1 MNKKITS
8 KREKRLRQ
16 LMALI
21 IVAFISV
28 FLNGFF
34 MIQSFLSYN
43 DTSALEEK
51 VTSLEQSNSEYI
63 AENDNLMMYI
73 SELEYKTSNLYC
85 KIEGIDKFEKPDNY
99 QTGKIAY
106 LTFDDGPTELTSR
119 VLDVLKEYD
128 VKATFFIK
136 GVMIKYNPSVLK
148 RMADEGH
155 TLGNHSTTH
164 KYEQIYTSVAALKEE
179 ILETNR
185 RIFNETGYEV
195 KLFRFPGGSSNTMFT
210 KYAPEVAMD
219 DWFTMIHDELGMEYF
234 DWNVSSLDAS
244 GTYKTADEIYE
255 AVINGAQDKNQI
267 TVLFH
272 DVTKN
277 QSTLEALPRIIEKL
291 LEMGYSIE
299 PLTTSSRPV
308 QHRIAS

>member
-1 MNKKITS
+1 MSKGNKS

-16 LMALI
+16 LMTLI
-21 IVAFISV
+21 IVAFVSL

-34 MIQSFLSYN
+34 MIHSFLSVN
-43 DTSALEEK
+43 DASKLEEQLA
-51 VTSLEQSNSEYI
+51 SLEQENSEYVT
-63 AENDNLMMYI
+63 ENDNLIMYI
-73 SELEYKTSNLYC
+73 SELLYKNSELYC
-85 KIEGIDKFEKPDNY
+85 PIDSTTVFEKPTNY
-99 QTGKIAY
+99 DTGKIAY
-106 LTFDDGPTELTSR
+106 LTFDDGPTDLTPK
-119 VLDVLKEYD
+119 VLDVLKQYD

-148 RMADEGH
+148 RIAEEGH

-164 KYEQIYTSVAALKEE
+164 KYEEIYKSVDKLKEE

-185 RIFNETGYEV
+185 RIYDETGV
-195 KLFRFPGGSSNTMFT
+195 NVTVFRFPGGSSNTMFT
-210 KYAPEVAMD
+210 KYAPNVELDV
-219 DWFTMIHDELGMEYF
+219 WFNLVHELGMEYY

-244 GTYKTADEIYE
+244 GTAKTADEIYE
-255 AVINGAQDKNQI
+255 AVINGAEGKNQI

-277 QSTLEALPRIIEKL
+277 ETTLEALPRIIEKL

-299 PLTTSSRPV
+299 PITSSSRPV